1 MYLII
6 TILHKPTQFVMNSLI
21 CCILKKQIM
30 LIFHLDSGKSSQ
42 VFGSTR
48 LFRCNCASDGILRA
62 ARMKNEAWRIWGPRC
77 LEAPP
82 FPVPLLMRQV
92 LHWAMG
98 KGVGLEKELFF
109 FCEVRSFR
117 LPLHQNQLAGV
128 PAALLLC
135 RPPNAGPWPEMFPKH
150 KHFSSVIYPGVSVHL
165 DA

>member
-48 LFRCNCASDGILRA
+48 LFRCNCASDGTLRA
-62 ARMKNEAWRIWGPRC
+62 AWMKNEAWRIWGPRC

-109 FCEVRSFR
+109 FSVKSDLSGFLSIRTSLLGFW
-117 LPLHQNQLAGV
+117 LHYCC
-128 PAALLLC
+128 AALQSKAL
-135 RPPNAGPWPEMFPKH
+135 A
-150 KHFSSVIYPGVSVHL
+150 
-165 DA
+165 